1 MVRIIQDE
9 NKQFSKGVQTMS
21 KIAQTSEPTNHI
33 AVFQET
39 AIRRTWHAEAWWFS
53 IIDVVEVLVGGDR
66 PRKYWNDLKKKLAA
80 EGYFEVSEKIGQL
93 KMAAPDGKQRL
104 TDCASP
110 FKGEVGRGMGY
121 DAERP
126 IQPIPTPALPLKGRE

>member
-1 MVRIIQDE
+1 
-9 NKQFSKGVQTMS
+9 MS

-66 PRKYWNDLKKKLAA
+66 PRKHWNDLKKKLAA

-121 DAERP
+121 DAATHSTHPHPSPPLEGEGVVHTRP
-126 IQPIPTPALPLKGRE
+126 CATAIILANFRS